1 MSKQAPAD
9 RPPIAAVIV
18 QDGRMLIVR
27 RHVAEASLL
36 WQFPAGEVEPGETF
50 EDAVVREMQEET
62 GVTVAARRVF
72 GADQPGDMPGDE
84 RSIAARAPHAE
95 CGRTVRQCCSYH
107 PRETP
112 VVMLAHEFCER
123 HSCCKRLY
131 SRDQLSQPIPSP
143 SRSKP

>member
-50 EDAVVREMQEET
+50 EYAVVREMQEET
-62 GVTVAARRVF
+62 VGAVGVSGRPPALRCNRGALGRGCGVQGLAGAQARVYGSVR
-72 GADQPGDMPGDE
+72 GSRTRP
-84 RSIAARAPHAE
+84 RALTWSST
-95 CGRTVRQCCSYH
+95 RLV
-107 PRETP
+107 
-112 VVMLAHEFCER
+112 
-123 HSCCKRLY
+123 HSR
-131 SRDQLSQPIPSP
+131 
-143 SRSKP
+143 